1 MRVPEVDGTIDRP
14 RICGCDV
21 VSAIEEPAFPVP
33 AVPAWLGG
41 ETPVRCTSVKL
52 RKVAPGRPHGLDHR
66 CAAIRPVGVKVQEYA
81 VGHRAETSNE
91 GSQLESADRVQLCL
105 MFVPK
110 RSNMSDDAVSDVADL
125 TRELRS
131 GHGAIG
137 C

>member
-91 GSQLESADRVQLCL
+91 GSQLESR
-105 MFVPK
+105 
-110 RSNMSDDAVSDVADL
+110 RSSSALSDV
-125 TRELRS
+125 RS
-131 GHGAIG
+131 ETVEHVGRR
-137 C
+137 CVRRC